1 MPDVPAKFF
10 ALFFDRSVYILFTY
24 MKGKALRKKKMSK
37 NLKKTCS
44 NVRYMKFVPYG
55 MYVETISENV
65 TKVR

>member
-1 MPDVPAKFF
+1 M
-10 ALFFDRSVYILFTY
+10 Y

-55 MYVETISENV
+55 MYKNHLRKCYQSAVIMCGDDM
-65 TKVR
+65 